1 MKKDGG
7 RFREAIGV
15 PVWHR
20 LSMILFFKISNLSE
34 NFVMCSFG
42 LVLNTDALCVVRCIH
57 VRELLEVRLS
67 VTPIS
72 ESISEGDKGA
82 RGTYELTRV
91 SVFFRA

>member
-1 MKKDGG
+1 
-7 RFREAIGV
+7 
-15 PVWHR
+15 
-20 LSMILFFKISNLSE
+20 
-34 NFVMCSFG
+34 MCSFG

-91 SVFFRA
+91 SVFFRAKGSPPVKAVTVAPTILPLTYVDSLRSSS